1 MGLDGGDAEERVPLG
16 AMSSDRDDRVG
27 SPRESKRLRK
37 GKGKARG
44 ESGSHGSGS
53 GRYTPPREEEESRG
67 QVVFALGDDQDEDDR
82 R

>member
-1 MGLDGGDAEERVPLG
+1 MQIDDGDAEERVPLG
-16 AMSSDRDDRVG
+16 AMSADREERN

-44 ESGSHGSGS
+44 DSGSGS
-53 GRYTPPREEEESRG
+53 GKYSPPLEDENRG
-67 QVVFALGDDQDEDDR
+67 QVVFALGDDEDESR